1 MNRAF
6 YILSIVV
13 AIILPLGLLTILFG
27 INVGSIPGTESP
39 RGFCIVTVFLVVLA
53 IVLLAWLKKSN
64 GDESD
69 HEGNAIEGSRWAGH
83 RRI

>member
-13 AIILPLGLLTILFG
+13 AIILPLGLLIILFG

-39 RGFCIVTVFLVVLA
+39 RGFCT
-53 IVLLAWLKKSN
+53 
-64 GDESD
+64 
-69 HEGNAIEGSRWAGH
+69 
-83 RRI
+83 

>member
-13 AIILPLGLLTILFG
+13 AIILPLGLLTILLG

-39 RGFCIVTVFLVVLA
+39 RGFC
-53 IVLLAWLKKSN
+53 S
-64 GDESD
+64 
-69 HEGNAIEGSRWAGH
+69 
-83 RRI
+83 